1 MNQKVIVVNDS
12 SYGSQE
18 FEEKNVDLSST
29 LTVSNYKIDGNNSLP
44 HVNYF
49 IINMITQ
56 LKRKYNSSSVLSRV
70 PTLIPA
76 SVSCSVIH
84 VNTGL
89 AGACS
94 FNVTNCFVFPP
105 YNDFIP

>member
-44 HVNYF
+44 DVNYF
-49 IINMITQ
+49 II
-56 LKRKYNSSSVLSRV
+56 
-70 PTLIPA
+70 
-76 SVSCSVIH
+76 
-84 VNTGL
+84 
-89 AGACS
+89 
-94 FNVTNCFVFPP
+94 
-105 YNDFIP
+105 